1 MFDGHA
7 GCIPRI
13 LFVRCNS
20 GSGESDA
27 AAGGADR
34 GPSLERAGP
43 SRGRDA
49 RRHPGQGGA
58 AASHPFQ
65 GGAAARPVLCLA
77 ASASGAS
84 RDDAGHAGRHAGH
97 LVSPHLAIRHLASR
111 DAGISRRSIPTASR
125 NAKRARISR
134 HLARISRSCDAKRR
148 RHCDTDAILDAYVR
162 YRPAMHA
169 LRCISCDPRSAM
181 PGR

>member
-7 GCIPRI
+7 VCIPRI

-58 AASHPFQ
+58 AASHPGQ
-65 GGAAARPVLCLA
+65 GGAAASPRLASRLAVA
-77 ASASGAS
+77 AS
-84 RDDAGHAGRHAGH
+84 RPTGHDAGH

-134 HLARISRSCDAKRR
+134 HLARISRSCDAKRC